1 MKTEVKA
8 LFKDFN
14 AGEKKDV
21 LKFELKGDLSDSQLV
36 ALHKLKGG
44 QVYIQISSSQMD
56 IDDIEEDDDHPGME
70 YSVGSDG
77 VVQVDSSQLSLED
90 VATLENVTDPDEL
103 PSEEVLDG
111 EKEDHQA
118 DDESGGDV
126 EPSAQNVTDIEQE
139 RKRRGRP
146 KKSESEA
153 VPPEQPEDKLDELPP
168 TSDDDLPF

>member
-70 YSVGSDG
+70 YSVGRDG

-90 VATLENVTDPDEL
+90 VATSENAADPDEL
-103 PSEEVLDG
+103 P
-111 EKEDHQA
+111 EDTQA
-118 DDESGGDV
+118 DNESGGDL
-126 EPSAQNVTDIEQE
+126 EPTSQNVADIDQE

-146 KKSESEA
+146 KKTESDT
-153 VPPEQPEDKLDELPP
+153 VPAEDPADKLDDLPAAS
-168 TSDDDLPF
+168 SDDDLPF